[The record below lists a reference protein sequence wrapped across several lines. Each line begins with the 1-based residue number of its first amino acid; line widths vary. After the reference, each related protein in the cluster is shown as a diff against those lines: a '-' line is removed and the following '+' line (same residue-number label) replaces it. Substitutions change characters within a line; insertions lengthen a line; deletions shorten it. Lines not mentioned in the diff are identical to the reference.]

1 MHCETVGLGN
11 ESSLNAN
18 WSVGCDTMKNPNLN
32 LLEAAVRVLEPLL
45 DDLVFVGGCATG
57 LLITDPAADGVRPTT
72 DVDAIVEVASYGE
85 YVTLSER
92 LRAVNLREDHSENA
106 PTCRWRHGD
115 LAIDVMPTDE
125 RILGFS
131 NRFYKPAIASAQRI
145 QIAGLRIR
153 LITPVYFL
161 ATKLDAFSARG
172 NNDYRGSHD
181 LEDMIAVIDGRP
193 EIVEEV
199 RTAPSDVRLYL
210 ASEIR
215 ELLSTE
221 RFVDALP
228 GFLLPDS
235 ATQGR
240 LPLLL
245 ARLAALS
252 ELGTA

>member
-1 MHCETVGLGN
+1 MRFETVALGN

-18 WSVGCDTMKNPNLN
+18 WSTGFETMNNPNLS
-32 LLEAAVRVLEPLL
+32 LLEAAVRLLEPLL

-57 LLITDPAADGVRPTT
+57 LLITDPAAEGVRPTT
-72 DVDAIVEVASYGE
+72 DVDTIVEVTSYGE

-92 LRAVNLREDHSENA
+92 LRALKLREDHSENA

-153 LITPVYFL
+153 LITPVYFV
-161 ATKLDAFSARG
+161 ATKLDAFRGRG
-172 NNDYRGSHD
+172 NDDYSGSHD
-181 LEDMIAVIDGRP
+181 LEDVIAVIDGRP
-193 EIVEEV
+193 EIVEDV
-199 RTAPSDVRLYL
+199 HTAPFDVRDYV

-215 ELLSTE
+215 QLLATG
-221 RFVDALP
+221 RFIGALP
-228 GFLLPDS
+228 GFLLPDP
-235 ATQGR
+235 ATQQR

-245 ARLAALS
+245 GRLAALAG
-252 ELGTA
+252 LGPS